1 MRLFSTAILLILL
14 PGLTL
19 AAGGAQ
25 LVSPSSG
32 LKLIIDVDEAGRP
45 VYAVSLGDEAVILES
60 RLGLRFAR
68 GRDFDARMRLASV
81 RHSSVDSTWEQPWGE
96 RRKVRDHHNEL
107 LVEFRSADDAG
118 AVFLVRVRAFDDG
131 VGFRYE
137 VPDQD
142 AGPVDVINELT
153 EFRVPPEANA
163 WWQPGDD
170 PFKYETLYR
179 ETPVAAMGKAH
190 TPLTLRLPSGIHVS
204 LHEAALVDYPAYTL
218 EPTGPG
224 VLKTTL
230 RPWSDGSLAR
240 VRAPFASP
248 WRTIQVSRNAI
259 GLANSDLILNLN
271 EPNRLGDVDWV
282 EPGKYVGIWWAIHLG
297 RKTWEQGP
305 DHGATTEE
313 AKRYVDFAANHGF
326 DGVLLEGW
334 NVGWGEGETYS
345 FLQSAADLDLAAVA
359 AYAAEN
365 GVSLIGHHET
375 FGDIPGYEAVMGE
388 AFDLYES
395 LGIRQVKTGYVGSAG
410 SLRRIDDEGNEVRE
424 WHDSQYAVRHHVKV
438 LEEAAR
444 RRISVNTHEPVKDT
458 GLRRTYPNWLTRE
471 GARGQEFAV
480 WGETPNPPDH
490 IPTLAFTRMLA
501 GPLDFTP
508 GLFQLTFDARGNA
521 RQVSSTLA
529 RQLALYVVLYSPV
542 HMAPDLFEH
551 YEEHAD
557 AFSFIVDVPTDW
569 EESVALDG
577 EVGEFIVMARK
588 ARGADAWFVG
598 AATDERSRALQVPL
612 RFLDQGREYVATIY
626 ADGED
631 ADWQSNR
638 HDYTITEKTVDR
650 DSVLGLNLAAGGGVA
665 IRLRP
670 AHGGT
675 Q

>member
-345 FLQSAADLDLAAVA
+345 FLESAADLDLAAVA

-508 GLFQLTFDARGNA
+508 GLFQLAFEARGKQ
-521 RQVSSTLA
+521 RRVSSTLA

-588 ARGADAWFVG
+588 ARGADDWFVG

>member
-45 VYAVSLGDEAVILES
+45 VYAVSLDGEAVILES
-60 RLGLRFAR
+60 RLGLRFAK
-68 GRDFDARMRLASV
+68 GRDFDAGMRMASV
-81 RHSSVDSTWEQPWGE
+81 RHSSVDTTWEQPWGE
-96 RRKVRDHHNEL
+96 RRAVHDRHHEL
-107 LVEFRSADDAG
+107 LVEFRSADEADVA
-118 AVFLVRVRAFDDG
+118 FLVRVRAFDDG

-137 VPDQD
+137 VPLQD
-142 AGPVDVINELT
+142 AGPVDVVDELT
-153 EFRVPPEANA
+153 EFRVPPKATA

-179 ETPVAAMGKAH
+179 ETPVAGMGKAH
-190 TPLTLRLPSGIHVS
+190 SPLTLRLPSGIHVS
-204 LHEAALVDYPAYTL
+204 LHEAALLDYPAYTL

-230 RPWSDGSLAR
+230 RPWSDGTLAR
-240 VRAPFASP
+240 VRAPFTSP
-248 WRTIQVSRNAI
+248 WRTVQVSRNAI
-259 GLANSDLILNLN
+259 GLTNSDLILNLN
-271 EPNRLGDVDWV
+271 EPNRLGNVDWV
-282 EPGKYVGIWWAIHLG
+282 APGKYVGIWWAIHLG

-305 DHGATTEE
+305 DHGATTAE
-313 AKRYVDFAANHGF
+313 AKRYIDFAAEHGF

-334 NVGWGEGETYS
+334 NVGWGEGEAYS
-345 FLQSAADLDLAAVA
+345 FLESTADLDLAGVA

-375 FGDIPGYEAVMGE
+375 FGDIPAYEAVMGE

-395 LGIRQVKTGYVGSAG
+395 LGIGQVKTGYVGSAG

-521 RQVSSTLA
+521 RHVSSTLA

-551 YEEHAD
+551 YEKHAD
-557 AFSFIVDVPTDW
+557 AFAFIVDVPTDW
-569 EESVALDG
+569 EESMPIDG

-588 ARGADAWFVG
+588 ARGADDWFVG
-598 AATDERSRALQVPL
+598 AVTDERSRALQVPL
-612 RFLDQGREYVATIY
+612 RFLDQGRKYVATIY

-631 ADWQSNR
+631 ADWQSNP

-675 Q
+675 E